1 MGSGPDAQHR
11 VCRMDVH
18 KATIT
23 VAVAEGG
30 RDGDVRQLG
39 VFSNRAEVIARLV
52 RRLADK
58 GQELRFCYEAG
69 PCGYGLQR
77 QIQQLGHSCEVVARR

>member
-1 MGSGPDAQHR
+1 MRSIVFVG
-11 VCRMDVH
+11 MDVH
-18 KATIT
+18 KATIA

-39 VFSNRAEVIARLV
+39 VFPNRAEVIARLV

-58 GQELRFCYEAG
+58 GRSSGSVMRPA
-69 PCGYGLQR
+69 R
-77 QIQQLGHSCEVVARR
+77 VAMACSDKFSSSAIPARWWRRR